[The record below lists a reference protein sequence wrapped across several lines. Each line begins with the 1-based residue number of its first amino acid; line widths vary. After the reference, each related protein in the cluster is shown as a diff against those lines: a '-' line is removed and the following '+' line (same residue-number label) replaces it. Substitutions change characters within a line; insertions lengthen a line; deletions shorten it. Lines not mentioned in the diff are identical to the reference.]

1 MIHPAQIWDAFLGVI
16 VAPSSEE
23 SMSHFFRTI
32 RRRPF
37 SVVLKYLQRLQ
48 YQEKELL
55 KQISNFNLCL
65 LQSLMTVTGLLATVR
80 LA

>member
-23 SMSHFFRTI
+23 SMSPFFRTI

-37 SVVLKYLQRLQ
+37 SVVVKYLQRVQ
-48 YQEKELL
+48 YQKKELL
-55 KQISNFNLCL
+55 KQMSNVNLCL
-65 LQSLMTVTGLLATVR
+65 LQSLMTVTGFF
-80 LA
+80 